1 MKCQICHKNDA
12 KIVFTQIVNN
22 EKVVLHICPECAR
35 KKGLSIEIDI
45 SPPVS
50 ASVEKLLKGFDKTV
64 EEREE
69 EEIPDLVCDN
79 CGLTFR
85 EFKKSGLFGCDR
97 CHEAFGDY
105 MKDILTEIHG
115 IDIHEAEPPPA
126 GHEVVE
132 IRHELKDLRA
142 KLKHSVEMEN
152 YELAAEL
159 RDRISE
165 LQKKKEEK

>member
-1 MKCQICHKNDA
+1 MKCQICHKNNA

-22 EKVVLHICPECAR
+22 EKLVLQICPECAK

-45 SPPVS
+45 APPIAVS
-50 ASVEKLLKGFDKTV
+50 TEKLLKGFEKIA

-69 EEIPDLVCDN
+69 EEIPDLTCDN

-85 EFKKSGLFGCDR
+85 EFKKTGLFGCDR
-97 CHEAFGDY
+97 CHVAFGDY
-105 MKDILTEIHG
+105 MKDILKQIHG
-115 IDIHEAEPPPA
+115 IDVHEAEPPLTD
-126 GHEVVE
+126 HEVVE

-142 KLKHSVEMEN
+142 QLKHCVEMEN

-165 LQKKKEEK
+165 LQKKKEKK